1 MIRKNKQ
8 SYQFENNLWLMSPSW
23 EIWSKWEETTSLR
36 EKRLYF
42 DSKLGNIYHA
52 WSFHPQIREKNAISL
67 LPFRYIDGYLLV
79 SVHVTRNNINL
90 KLLSIHGQSQTFNIK
105 ADRSCHWYA
114 QLWQAV

>member
-23 EIWSKWEETTSLR
+23 EIWSDWEQNTSIR
-36 EKRLYF
+36 QKQMYF

-52 WSFHPQIREKNAISL
+52 FKFHTQIREKNASSL
-67 LPFRYIDGYLLV
+67 MQFRYINYYLLV
-79 SVHVTRNNINL
+79 GAHVTRNNINL
-90 KLLSIHGQSQTFNIK
+90 KLLSVHGPSQTFNIK